1 MSISIEIN
9 EQKVTVDK
17 FLGVL
22 QKEFG
27 REVIAEGN
35 FSLEEL
41 KKYRQFLVEATEQ
54 LMSEQL
60 TPQEEERLQQI
71 QQKRRSFELDLY
83 QELDVEQKELY
94 QRLFKTDND
103 QLSFEEE
110 LISDNE
116 EDLEYFLDD
125 LLSDLSA
132 EEIEAESK
140 TGDAEV
146 DENKVVDI
154 NKYRSK

>member
-54 LMSEQL
+54 LMTEQL
-60 TPQEEERLQQI
+60 TSQEEERLQQI
-71 QQKRRSFELDLY
+71 QQKRRSYELDLY
-83 QELDVEQKELY
+83 QELNVEQKELY

-132 EEIEAESK
+132 EEIEAE
-140 TGDAEV
+140 TRNADTEV

>member
-54 LMSEQL
+54 LMTEQL
-60 TPQEEERLQQI
+60 TSQEEERLQQI
-71 QQKRRSFELDLY
+71 QQKRRSYELDLY
-83 QELDVEQKELY
+83 QELNVLRK
-94 QRLFKTDND
+94 N
-103 QLSFEEE
+103 
-110 LISDNE
+110 
-116 EDLEYFLDD
+116 
-125 LLSDLSA
+125 
-132 EEIEAESK
+132 
-140 TGDAEV
+140 
-146 DENKVVDI
+146 
-154 NKYRSK
+154 